1 MQQQINCEST
11 TPWSSILRWGN
22 WVSRWMVLEEC
33 CLLVFCAAYEYRW
46 LSSLRYSNIV
56 HVFPSSFPFHLSS
69 LPPEYDGDETL
80 FYPLTFH
87 SAGVCCANFLFC
99 VFHAQMLRCSFRIR
113 RNSSS
118 FPRHSLE
125 SNFHKKIDDESEAK
139 VTDFQ
144 KIACVML
151 LHFLNSLIMAF

>member
-1 MQQQINCEST
+1 MKLD
-11 TPWSSILRWGN
+11 SSLGELGQSMNGPRRMLPAGIL
-22 WVSRWMVLEEC
+22 C
-33 CLLVFCAAYEYRW
+33 CLRI
-46 LSSLRYSNIV
+46 SLAVLPTIV
-56 HVFPSSFPFHLSS
+56 HVFPSSFPFHLSF

-113 RNSSS
+113 RNSFS